1 MYNGLSGTK
10 LSPKTAGTLFLPQN
24 KREKTFKQTLSNS
37 QLGRH
42 LMHGC
47 GKGFLTTFNSIETD
61 IQLTF
66 RVVNNLPLQKENSI
80 SSCYLSF
87 ALSPFPP
94 SQGPVAVLLP
104 PSAVLLSSLQMS
116 EGTTLLAPNQYCYY
130 SKQQPGEITVHFIT
144 GAIKK
149 LVLHAMLWEINHLGF
164 RVPVCESTWCRGG
177 CSAPPSISALSFCSP
192 PLLSS
197 HSLSLF

>member
-1 MYNGLSGTK
+1 MCVGLGTEQWVVYNGLSGTK

-149 LVLHAMLWEINHLGF
+149 IGPPCDAMGDK
-164 RVPVCESTWCRGG
+164 
-177 CSAPPSISALSFCSP
+177 
-192 PLLSS
+192 SS
-197 HSLSLF
+197 RL